1 MPPELQLKNTEVE
14 VNSWQC
20 DNWEAGQLVGHHDQ
34 RLEAHVHG
42 HGGGRAEHEHDDV
55 DELVEEEVE
64 QDQHGAHAEGK
75 EDDKKGGDVDM
86 SVLKML
92 FELCDMFVIDQ
103 SLLKP
108 SRTRNGGCFL
118 VRLVSVWLG
127 FAGIAASRVTRL

>member
-14 VNSWQC
+14 VHSWQC

-64 QDQHGAHAEGK
+64 QDQHGAHAEYK
-75 EDDKKGGDVDM
+75 EDDKEGGDVDRELFLFTM
-86 SVLKML
+86 SVLKM
-92 FELCDMFVIDQ
+92 
-103 SLLKP
+103 
-108 SRTRNGGCFL
+108 
-118 VRLVSVWLG
+118 
-127 FAGIAASRVTRL
+127 